1 MTDPLSTVFAWEL
14 SQERARIA
22 DLHYQS
28 DLLYRWYQ
36 EGEIDSREAVKLDAR
51 INRELEQLANNQL
64 MIPFN

>member
-1 MTDPLSTVFAWEL
+1 MTDPLTCVFAFEL
-14 SQERARIA
+14 SAEHARIA

-51 INRELEQLANNQL
+51 ISRELEQLAHNQL